1 MVINPTFLDL
11 VSALSRLQTTKATYT
26 IIIRK
31 KEKIGMKFSSSG
43 NNQEVVILETLLAL
57 EANIKHINRLTSES
71 NPSLY
76 SSQDVLRI
84 TLKRWKNNIRFVN
97 PSRYSH

>member
-1 MVINPTFLDL
+1 MVTNLTFLDL
-11 VSALSRLQTTKATYT
+11 VSALSRLQTKKATYT

-31 KEKIGMKFSSSG
+31 KEKIGMNFSSSG

-57 EANIKHINRLTSES
+57 EANVKHINRPTSES
-71 NPSLY
+71 NPCPY
-76 SSQDVLRI
+76 SSQDVLCV
-84 TLKRWKNNIRFVN
+84 TLKRWKNNIRVVT